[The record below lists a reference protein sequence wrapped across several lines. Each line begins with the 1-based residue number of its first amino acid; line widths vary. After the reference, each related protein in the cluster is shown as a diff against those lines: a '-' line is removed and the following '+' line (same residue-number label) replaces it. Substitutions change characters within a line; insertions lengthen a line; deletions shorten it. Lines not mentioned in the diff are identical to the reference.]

1 MGDAVANGEAK
12 EGESAPCGRQGT
24 PPPPPATELRGEC
37 EEGLRGSC

>member
-24 PPPPPATELRGEC
+24 PPPTATELRGEC